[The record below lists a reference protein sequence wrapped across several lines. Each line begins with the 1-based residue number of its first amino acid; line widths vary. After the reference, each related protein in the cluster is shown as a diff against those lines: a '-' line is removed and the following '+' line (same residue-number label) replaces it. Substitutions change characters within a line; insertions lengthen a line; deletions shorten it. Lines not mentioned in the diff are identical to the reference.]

1 VHSRDGSERLAV
13 IEIVMPQFGETVEEE
28 ITISKWFKEIGDPI
42 EAGQVLVEVE
52 TDKATLSVE
61 AADSGRL
68 VQIVKDAGEVVKPGI
83 VIGYLEN

>member
-1 VHSRDGSERLAV
+1 M

-28 ITISKWFKEIGDPI
+28 ITITRWIKSVGDPVQ
-42 EAGQVLVEVE
+42 AGEMLLEVE

-68 VQIVKDAGEVVKPGI
+68 ERIVKEAGEVVKPGT
-83 VIGYLEN
+83 VIGYLES

>member
-1 VHSRDGSERLAV
+1 M

-28 ITISKWFKEIGDPI
+28 ITISKWLKKIGDSI
-42 EAGQVLVEVE
+42 EAGEVLLEVE

-61 AADSGRL
+61 AADTGKLLR
-68 VQIVKDAGEVVKPGI
+68 IVKDAGEVVKPGN

>member
-1 VHSRDGSERLAV
+1 M

-28 ITISKWFKEIGDPI
+28 ITITRWLKSVGDPI
-42 EAGQVLVEVE
+42 AAGEVIFEVE

-68 VQIVKDAGEVVKPGI
+68 TGIVKEAGEVVKPGT
-83 VIGYLEN
+83 VIGYLEG

>member
-1 VHSRDGSERLAV
+1 M

-28 ITISKWFKEIGDPI
+28 ITISKWLKNIGDLI
-42 EAGQVLVEVE
+42 EAGEVLLEVE

-61 AADSGRL
+61 AADTGKL
-68 VQIVKDAGEVVKPGI
+68 VRIVKDAGEVVKPGN